1 MVICFAQ
8 MDVSEREGDF
18 DIFLNPSFG
27 GQNPSSFA
35 EEFANWCP
43 DEEIS
48 RQFNASDIRTLL
60 DQLEQDDS
68 RCEVS
73 T

>member
-1 MVICFAQ
+1 
-8 MDVSEREGDF
+8 MDSSEQEGDF

-35 EEFANWCP
+35 EEFAKWCP

-48 RQFNASDIRTLL
+48 RQFNPSDIRTLL
-60 DQLEQDDS
+60 DQLDQDDS